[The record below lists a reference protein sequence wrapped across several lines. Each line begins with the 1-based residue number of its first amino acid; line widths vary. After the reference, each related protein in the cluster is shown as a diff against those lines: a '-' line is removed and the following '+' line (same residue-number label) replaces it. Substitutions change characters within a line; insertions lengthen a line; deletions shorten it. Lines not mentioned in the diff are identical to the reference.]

1 MSDGQLKPS
10 QVAQLRAQLVTRQRE
25 LSELLENAGESTGP
39 VTLDQQAVG
48 RVSRIDAIQQ
58 QQMAIANQQQA
69 SDMLKRTE
77 LSLRR
82 IDEGEYGSCLQCGE
96 PIAYARLQ
104 AQPFANLCIDCQ
116 SARET
121 DQV

>member
-1 MSDGQLKPS
+1 MLH
-10 QVAQLRAQLVTRQRE
+10 
-25 LSELLENAGESTGP
+25 NADATTKP
-39 VTLDQQAVG
+39 VTLDQQSVG

-69 SDMLKRTE
+69 SDMLKRIE
-77 LSLRR
+77 LALRR
-82 IDEGEYGSCLQCGE
+82 IDDGEYGDCLQCGE

-104 AQPFANLCIDCQ
+104 AQPFASLCIDCQ

-121 DQV
+121 T